1 MLFRQTRRAP
11 CQRHIPAGVQWGPL
25 HAPAGHDSQ
34 VRGGSVLTRRIN
46 LIFRDIKAENVFFTS
61 KDHVLLGDFGFAKRL
76 EKMEQHLTTFCGSPP
91 YAAPELFVVNCP
103 NIFFVATFS

>member
-1 MLFRQTRRAP
+1 M
-11 CQRHIPAGVQWGPL
+11 
-25 HAPAGHDSQ
+25 
-34 VRGGSVLTRRIN
+34 GGGNVLTLHIN

-103 NIFFVATFS
+103 KIFIVPTLP